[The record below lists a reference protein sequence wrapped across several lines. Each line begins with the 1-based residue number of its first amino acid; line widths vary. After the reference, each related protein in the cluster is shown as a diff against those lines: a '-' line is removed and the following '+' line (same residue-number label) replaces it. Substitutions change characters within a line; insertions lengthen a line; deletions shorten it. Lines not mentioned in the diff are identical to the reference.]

1 MITAQQYKIL
11 VNYITYSCS
20 YGGDIVENI
29 NLMSSHLESSE
40 RPMTDMDKLYFY
52 KTIQSNYNSL
62 DLIHNS
68 YSRDVLDYVSNLQVY
83 INQEYGS
90 VNDFIKDNGFLV
102 SSIFAEISRLV
113 GFPIL
118 DENIEDI

>member
-1 MITAQQYKIL
+1 MITGQQYKIL
-11 VNYITYSCS
+11 VDYITHSCS
-20 YGGDIVENI
+20 YGEDIVGNI
-29 NLMSSHLESSE
+29 DLMSSHLESSE

-62 DLIHNS
+62 DIIHNN
-68 YSRDVLDYVSNLQVY
+68 YSRDVLDYVSNLQKIV
-83 INQEYGS
+83 NQEYGS

-102 SSIFAEISRLV
+102 SSIFAEISRAV

-118 DENIEDI
+118 EENIEDI